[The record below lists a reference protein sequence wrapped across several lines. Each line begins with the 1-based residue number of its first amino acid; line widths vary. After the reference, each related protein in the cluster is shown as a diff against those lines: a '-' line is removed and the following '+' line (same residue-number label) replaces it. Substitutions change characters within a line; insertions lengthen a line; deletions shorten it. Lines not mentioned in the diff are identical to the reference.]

1 MRLPQFFA
9 RVKWDRE
16 RGEELESYLTIE
28 IDDNL
33 ARGMSLEDARAAA
46 QRKLGNNALIR
57 EEIYGMNTIDFLD
70 TLIRDIRYALRAL
83 RRNSM
88 FTAVTLL
95 TLGVGIGANTA
106 VFSVVNGIL
115 LKPLSYPNPDRLVAV
130 TNSAPGAAGLASV
143 SGDLKLSA
151 SMYFTYADQN
161 RTFDALGV
169 WNSASATVTG
179 LAEPEQVRA
188 VGVSDGTLEALGVPP
203 EAGRWL
209 SSDDQKP
216 NGASRVVL
224 GYGYWQRRFGG
235 DRGVIGRNITVNAK
249 PREIVG
255 VMPRGFRF
263 LNNESDL
270 ILPLAL
276 NRSGLRLPG
285 FGFDCIGRLKSG
297 VSIAEASA
305 DLATLVPVWMS
316 SWPAAPGVNPL
327 IYENWRISPLIH
339 PLKNEAVG
347 SIGNALW
354 VVMGTIGVAMLIVC
368 ANVANLMLVRC
379 ESRQQELAVRT
390 ALGAGRARIVREML
404 VESGVLGIL
413 GGILGLAVG
422 WGALQLLK
430 ALNPVSLPRLD
441 EISIDGTS
449 ILFTLALSIFSGM
462 FFGSIPALKYASSGI
477 SIALRGGGRT
487 SSQSRER
494 HRARNTLAVVQVAL
508 AMVLLVSAGL
518 MIRTFQELHRVRPG
532 FTAADQIQNVS
543 ILIPVPVEPSVERV
557 VRMENDMVERLAAI
571 PGVKAVGF
579 ASESPMQNEGVG
591 WDAVRAEGQP
601 EIGQDIPP
609 MRLFRSV
616 SPGVFQAEGT
626 RLLAGR
632 AYEWTDLYGVRPYV
646 MISENLAREL
656 WGDPR
661 AAVGKRLAASLPGS
675 PWREVIGVVED
686 VRYNGVDQPAPAIV
700 YWPAYR
706 NNFYRGTS
714 KDVLRGL
721 TFAIRSERAGTENF
735 LNQVNEAIWSVN
747 PNLAIASVRTMQ
759 EVYNKSMAR
768 STFTLVMLGIAG
780 AIALLLGI
788 LGIYGVISYTASQRI
803 RDLGI
808 RLALGAQQ
816 GELLQMFVQQG
827 LVLAAVGVAGGAVA
841 AMMLMRL
848 MKALLFAISPL
859 DPLTY
864 LVVALVL
871 AASAGLSS
879 YLPARRAS
887 QVDPVEALRTE

>member
-1 MRLPQFFA
+1 
-9 RVKWDRE
+9 
-16 RGEELESYLTIE
+16 
-28 IDDNL
+28 
-33 ARGMSLEDARAAA
+33 
-46 QRKLGNNALIR
+46 
-57 EEIYGMNTIDFLD
+57 
-70 TLIRDIRYALRAL
+70 
-83 RRNSM
+83 
-88 FTAVTLL
+88 
-95 TLGVGIGANTA
+95 
-106 VFSVVNGIL
+106 
-115 LKPLSYPNPDRLVAV
+115 
-130 TNSAPGAAGLASV
+130 
-143 SGDLKLSA
+143 
-151 SMYFTYADQN
+151 
-161 RTFDALGV
+161 
-169 WNSASATVTG
+169 
-179 LAEPEQVRA
+179 
-188 VGVSDGTLEALGVPP
+188 
-203 EAGRWL
+203 
-209 SSDDQKP
+209 
-216 NGASRVVL
+216 
-224 GYGYWQRRFGG
+224 
-235 DRGVIGRNITVNAK
+235 
-249 PREIVG
+249 
-255 VMPRGFRF
+255 
-263 LNNESDL
+263 
-270 ILPLAL
+270 
-276 NRSGLRLPG
+276 
-285 FGFDCIGRLKSG
+285 
-297 VSIAEASA
+297 
-305 DLATLVPVWMS
+305 
-316 SWPAAPGVNPL
+316 
-327 IYENWRISPLIH
+327 
-339 PLKNEAVG
+339 
-347 SIGNALW
+347 
-354 VVMGTIGVAMLIVC
+354 
-368 ANVANLMLVRC
+368 
-379 ESRQQELAVRT
+379 
-390 ALGAGRARIVREML
+390 
-404 VESGVLGIL
+404 
-413 GGILGLAVG
+413 
-422 WGALQLLK
+422 
-430 ALNPVSLPRLD
+430 
-441 EISIDGTS
+441 
-449 ILFTLALSIFSGM
+449 
-462 FFGSIPALKYASSGI
+462 
-477 SIALRGGGRT
+477 
-487 SSQSRER
+487 
-494 HRARNTLAVVQVAL
+494 
-508 AMVLLVSAGL
+508 
-518 MIRTFQELHRVRPG
+518 
-532 FTAADQIQNVS
+532 
-543 ILIPVPVEPSVERV
+543 V

-803 RDLGI
+803 REIGI

>member
-1 MRLPQFFA
+1 MRWPRFFG
-9 RVKWDRE
+9 RDRWDRE
-16 RGEELESYLTIE
+16 RREELESYLEIE

-33 ARGMSLEDARAAA
+33 ARGMNPEDARAAA
-46 QRKLGNNALIR
+46 QRKLGNRTLIR
-57 EEIYGMNTIDFLD
+57 EEIYAMNTIEFLNSL
-70 TLIRDIRYALRAL
+70 TRDIRYALRAL
-83 RRNSM
+83 RRNST
-88 FTAVTLL
+88 FAAVTLL

-106 VFSVVNGIL
+106 VFSLVNGIL
-115 LKPLSYPNPDRLVAV
+115 LKPLSYPNAGRLVAV
-130 TNSAPGAAGLASV
+130 ANSAPGAGGLASV

-169 WNSASATVTG
+169 WNSGSATVTG

-188 VGVSDGTLEALGVPP
+188 VYVSYGTLEALGVQP
-203 EAGRWL
+203 ETGRWL
-209 SSDDQKP
+209 SADDQRP
-216 NGASRVVL
+216 DGASRVML
-224 GYGYWQRRFGG
+224 GYGYWQHRFGG
-235 DRGVIGRNITVNAK
+235 DQNVIGRNITVNAK

-270 ILPLAL
+270 ILPMGF

-285 FGFDCIGRLKSG
+285 FGLDCIGRLKPG
-297 VSIAEASA
+297 VGISDATA

-316 SWPAAPGVNPL
+316 SWPAAPGVNPRV
-327 IYENWRISPLIH
+327 YENWRISPLIR
-339 PLKNEAVG
+339 PLKKEVVG

-354 VVMGTIGVAMLIVC
+354 VVMGTIGVVMLIVC

-379 ESRQQELAVRT
+379 ESRQQELAVRM
-390 ALGAGRARIVREML
+390 ALGAGRARIVRELL
-404 VESGVLGIL
+404 VESGILGIL
-413 GGILGLAVG
+413 GGFLGLAIG
-422 WGALQLLK
+422 WGALRLLA
-430 ALNPVSLPRLD
+430 ALNPVGLPRLD
-441 EISIDGTS
+441 EISMDGAS
-449 ILFTLALSIFSGM
+449 MLFALALSIFSGM
-462 FFGSIPALKYASSGI
+462 FFGSIPAWKHAGSRPPLT
-477 SIALRGGGRT
+477 LRGGGRN

-508 AMVLLVSAGL
+508 AMVLLVGAGL
-518 MIRTFQELHRVRPG
+518 MIRTFQELRKVQPG
-532 FTAADQIQNVS
+532 FTGADQIQNVR
-543 ILIPVPVEPSVERV
+543 IGIPVPVEPSAERV

-579 ASESPMQNEGVG
+579 ASESPMQNEGTG
-591 WDAVRAEGQP
+591 WDAIRAEGQA
-601 EIGQDIPP
+601 ELGQDIPP

-626 RLLAGR
+626 RLIAGR

-656 WGDPR
+656 WRDPR

-700 YWPAYR
+700 YWPSYGES
-706 NNFYRGTS
+706 FYSGTS

-721 TFAIRSERAGTENF
+721 TFAIRSDRAGTENF
-735 LNQVNEAIWSVN
+735 LNQVNQAIWSVN

-759 EVYNKSMAR
+759 DLYNKSMAR

-803 RDLGI
+803 REIGI

-816 GELLQMFVQQG
+816 GELLKMFVQQG
-827 LVLAAVGVAGGAVA
+827 LILAAVGVAGGAIA
-841 AMMLMRL
+841 AMMLTRL

-864 LVVALVL
+864 IAVALVL
-871 AASAGLSS
+871 AAASCLAS

>member
-1 MRLPQFFA
+1 MRLPRFFA
-9 RVKWDRE
+9 RAKWDRE
-16 RGEELESYLTIE
+16 RREELESYLEME
-28 IDDNL
+28 IDDNI
-33 ARGMSLEDARAAA
+33 ARGMSSEDARAAA
-46 QRKLGNNALIR
+46 HRKLGNRTLIR

-70 TLIRDIRYALRAL
+70 TLIRDVRYALRAL
-83 RRNSM
+83 RRNPT

-106 VFSVVNGIL
+106 VFSVVNGVL
-115 LKPLSYPNPDRLVAV
+115 LKPLSYPEPERLVAV
-130 TNSAPGAAGLASV
+130 TNLAPGAAGLGSV

-151 SMYFTYADQN
+151 SMYFTYAEQN

-169 WNSASATVTG
+169 WNAGSATVTG
-179 LAEPEQVRA
+179 LAEPEQVRS
-188 VGVSDGTLEALGVPP
+188 VYVSDGTLPALGVKP

-209 SSDDQKP
+209 SKDDQKP
-216 NGASRVVL
+216 DGAARVML

-235 DRGVIGRNITVNAK
+235 DRSVIGRNITVNAK

-263 LNNESDL
+263 INNESDL

-276 NRSGLRLPG
+276 NRSGLLLPG
-285 FGFDCIGRLKSG
+285 FGLDCIGRLKSG
-297 VSIAEASA
+297 VTISEASA

-316 SWPAAPGVNPL
+316 SWPAAPGVNPRV
-327 IYENWRISPLIH
+327 YEAWRISPLAR
-339 PLKNEAVG
+339 PLKKEAVG

-354 VVMGTIGVAMLIVC
+354 VVMGTIGVVMLIVC

-390 ALGAGRARIVREML
+390 ALGAGRGRIVREML

-413 GGILGLAVG
+413 GGALGLAVG
-422 WGALQLLK
+422 WGALQLLA

-441 EISIDGTS
+441 EISIDRTS
-449 ILFTLALSIFSGM
+449 VLFTLALSIFSAM
-462 FFGSIPALKYASSGI
+462 FFGSIPALKYAGSGI
-477 SIALRGGGRT
+477 SVALRGGGRT

-494 HRARNTLAVVQVAL
+494 HRVRNTLAVVQVAL

-518 MIRTFQELHRVRPG
+518 MIRTFQELRKVQPG
-532 FTAADQIQNVS
+532 FTGAEQIQNVR
-543 ILIPVPVEPSVERV
+543 IGIPVPVEPSPERV
-557 VRMENDMVERLAAI
+557 LRLENDMVERLAAI

-579 ASESPMQNEGVG
+579 ASEAPMPTEGMD

-601 EIGQDIPP
+601 QLGKDIPP
-609 MRLFRSV
+609 MRLFRYV

-626 RLLAGR
+626 RLIAGR

-646 MISENLAREL
+646 MVSENLAREL
-656 WGDPR
+656 WGEPR
-661 AAVGKRLAASLPGS
+661 RAVGKRIAAALPGS
-675 PWREVIGVVED
+675 PLREVIGVVED
-686 VRYNGVDQPAPAIV
+686 VRYKGVDQPAPAIV
-700 YWPAYR
+700 YWPTYGDSI
-706 NNFYRGTS
+706 YRGTS
-714 KDVLRGL
+714 KDAIRAV
-721 TFAIRSERAGTENF
+721 TFAIRSERAGTESF
-735 LNQVNEAIWSVN
+735 LNQVNQAIWSVN

-759 EVYNKSMAR
+759 EVYSKSMAR

-780 AIALLLGI
+780 TIALLLGVI
-788 LGIYGVISYTASQRI
+788 GIYGVISYTASQRI
-803 RDLGI
+803 REIGI

-816 GELLQMFVQQG
+816 GELLQMFVRQG
-827 LVLAAVGVAGGAVA
+827 LMLAAVGVAGGAVA

-848 MKALLFAISPL
+848 MKVLLFEISPL

-864 LVVALVL
+864 AAVALVL
-871 AASAGLSS
+871 AGSACLAS

-887 QVDPVEALRTE
+887 QIDPVEALRTE

>member
-1 MRLPQFFA
+1 MRWPRFFTRA
-9 RVKWDRE
+9 KWDRE
-16 RGEELESYLTIE
+16 RREELESYLELE

-33 ARGMSLEDARAAA
+33 GRGMNLEDARAAA
-46 QRKLGNNALIR
+46 QRKLGNRTLIR

-70 TLIRDIRYALRAL
+70 TVIRDIRYAVRAL
-83 RRNSM
+83 RRNPT
-88 FTAVTLL
+88 FTVVTLL

-115 LKPLSYPNPDRLVAV
+115 LKPLSYPNADRLVAV
-130 TNSAPGAAGLASV
+130 TNSAPGAAGLGSF

-151 SMYFTYADQN
+151 SMYFTYAEQN

-169 WNSASATVTG
+169 WNAGSATVTG
-179 LAEPEQVRA
+179 LAEPEQVRS
-188 VGVSDGTLEALGVPP
+188 VYVSDGTLPALGVPP
-203 EAGRWL
+203 EVGRWL
-209 SSDDQKP
+209 SKDDQKP
-216 NGASRVVL
+216 DGAARVML

-235 DRGVIGRNITVNAK
+235 SRSVIGRNITVNAK

-270 ILPLAL
+270 IVPFGI
-276 NRSGLRLPG
+276 NRSGLLLPG
-285 FGFDCIGRLKSG
+285 FGLDCIGRLKSG
-297 VSIAEASA
+297 VTLSEASA

-316 SWPAAPGVNPL
+316 SWPAAPGVNPRV
-327 IYENWRISPLIH
+327 YEQWRISPVAR
-339 PLKNEAVG
+339 PLKKEAVG

-354 VVMGTIGVAMLIVC
+354 VVMGTIGVVMLIVC

-413 GGILGLAVG
+413 GGALGLAVG
-422 WGALQLLK
+422 WGALQLLR
-430 ALNPVSLPRLD
+430 ALNPVGLPRLD
-441 EISIDGTS
+441 EISLDRTS
-449 ILFTLALSIFSGM
+449 ILFTLALSIVSGM

-477 SIALRGGGRT
+477 SVALRGGGRT

-494 HRARNTLAVVQVAL
+494 HRVRNTLAVVQVAL

-518 MIRTFQELHRVRPG
+518 MIRTFQELRKVQPG
-532 FTAADQIQNVS
+532 FTGPEQIQNAR
-543 ILIPVPVEPSVERV
+543 IGIPVPVEPSPERV
-557 VRMENDMVERLAAI
+557 LRMENDMVERLAAI

-579 ASESPMQNEGVG
+579 ASESPMPTEGMD
-591 WDAVRAEGQP
+591 WDAVRAEDQP
-601 EIGQDIPP
+601 QLGQDIPP
-609 MRLFRSV
+609 MRLFRYV

-626 RLLAGR
+626 RLIAGR
-632 AYEWTDLYGVRPYV
+632 AYEWTDLYGARSYAMV
-646 MISENLAREL
+646 SENLAREL

-661 AAVGKRLAASLPGS
+661 AAVGKRIGAALPGS

-686 VRYNGVDQPAPAIV
+686 VRYKGVDQPAPAMV
-700 YWPAYR
+700 YWPSYGDGI
-706 NNFYRGTS
+706 YHGTG
-714 KDVLRGL
+714 KDAIRAL
-721 TFAIRSERAGTENF
+721 TFAIRSERAGTESF
-735 LNQVNEAIWSVN
+735 LNQVNQAIWSVN

-759 EVYNKSMAR
+759 EVYDKSMAR

-780 AIALLLGI
+780 AIALLLGVI
-788 LGIYGVISYTASQRI
+788 GIYGVISYTASQRI
-803 RDLGI
+803 REVGI

-827 LVLAAVGVAGGAVA
+827 LILAAIGVAGGAIA

-848 MKALLFAISPL
+848 MKALLFEISPL

-864 LVVALVL
+864 AAVALVL
-871 AASAGLSS
+871 AASACLAS

-887 QVDPVEALRTE
+887 QIDPVEALRTE